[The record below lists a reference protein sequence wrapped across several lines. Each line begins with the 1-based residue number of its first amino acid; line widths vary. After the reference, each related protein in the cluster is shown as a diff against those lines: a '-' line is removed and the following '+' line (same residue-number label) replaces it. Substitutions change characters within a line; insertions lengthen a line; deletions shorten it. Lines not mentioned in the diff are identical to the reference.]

1 MTVRLHLPDE
11 PVALKPIWYGRV
23 LGGEPLTEILG
34 GEGGFV
40 PWLWL
45 RWRAVEA
52 DGLDAKSFEG
62 LVMEYQR
69 ERWLWLGGERTW
81 AQCSSGLAGRIARRL
96 PG

>member
-1 MTVRLHLPDE
+1 
-11 PVALKPIWYGRV
+11 
-23 LGGEPLTEILG
+23 
-34 GEGGFV
+34 V

-69 ERWLWLGGERTW
+69 ELWLWLGGERTW
-81 AQCSSGLAGRIARRL
+81 AQCSSGLAGRIARRF